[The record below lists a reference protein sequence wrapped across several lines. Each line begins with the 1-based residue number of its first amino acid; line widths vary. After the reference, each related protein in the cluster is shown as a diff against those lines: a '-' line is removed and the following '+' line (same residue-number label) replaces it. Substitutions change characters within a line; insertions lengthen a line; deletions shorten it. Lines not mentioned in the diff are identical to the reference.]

1 MVSNYNYGEKTA
13 SSAQVESYFKDI
25 KHVSLENYNLPIN
38 VDKYLITMW
47 NDLKA
52 KSIMANIKVEKKERK
67 ISYSSPKPQHVEE
80 ENWKNKNKVKRG
92 YYKNNMPSK
101 SLFLI
106 NNGSLD
112 SKKFL
117 FKNTCAFDS
126 FLQLLAAGAAD
137 SVSFANTLKTV
148 EVSEL
153 LSPIVDKVI
162 NVSQS
167 NELYKLRAIA
177 LKFGYMGQTPI
188 NNVHIVSCECNICY
202 VIDKY
207 LKDLISFNEECDCGT
222 FIITSKY
229 LSININILKKDG
241 YINLNAAIE
250 DCYNVPC
257 FRCKKSKI
265 VEMNSPS
272 IEIIDTND
280 CPSDVMFSEIS
291 KNITIFNETFQLR
304 GAILYQSSHTD
315 IGHYFSVA
323 SRSL

>member
-1 MVSNYNYGEKTA
+1 
-13 SSAQVESYFKDI
+13 
-25 KHVSLENYNLPIN
+25 
-38 VDKYLITMW
+38 
-47 NDLKA
+47 
-52 KSIMANIKVEKKERK
+52 
-67 ISYSSPKPQHVEE
+67 
-80 ENWKNKNKVKRG
+80 
-92 YYKNNMPSK
+92 MPSK

-167 NELYKLRAIA
+167 IA
-177 LKFGYMGQTPI
+177 F
-188 NNVHIVSCECNICY
+188 NNVHIVSCQCNICY

-250 DCYNVPC
+250 D
-257 FRCKKSKI
+257 
-265 VEMNSPS
+265 
-272 IEIIDTND
+272 
-280 CPSDVMFSEIS
+280 
-291 KNITIFNETFQLR
+291 
-304 GAILYQSSHTD
+304 
-315 IGHYFSVA
+315 
-323 SRSL
+323 